1 MIYNDVYI
9 LAVLSLLVAAAEWM
23 VRKTWLKHVGTAL
36 LVILLTAIV
45 ANLGLLPATS
55 TDEAPVPV
63 YNFIFGTVAPLSILW
78 LLLKVNL
85 RDVLKAGLPIISL
98 FLMGSLG
105 TAAGVVVGMIVV
117 NGPESIGPLYYA
129 LGGMFV
135 GTYTGGSVN
144 FNALALQYDMMREGV
159 LFGGAVVVD
168 NIITAV
174 WMVATLA
181 IPRLLAPLWH
191 RRRRQN
197 VDDMPAE
204 RAEVSLGIEEDTE
217 AIHPMDLGL
226 VLAIG
231 LFGLWI
237 SDLLE
242 TAFANIGFTV
252 PSILILTALALI
264 LAQIPAITR
273 LRGARTLAMFA
284 VYLFLAVIGAFC
296 DVTAL
301 GQLGSLG
308 VTLLV
313 FATTIALVHGL
324 ITFAAAWLFRI
335 DLDIAAVASQAN
347 IGGGTSALALAR
359 SLGRDDLVLPAVLV
373 GSVGLAIG
381 TFLGFWVAEEVLPW
395 VF

>member
-9 LAVLSLLVAAAEWM
+9 LAVLSLLVAGSEWL

-45 ANLGLLPATS
+45 ANLGLLPTTS
-55 TDEAPVPV
+55 TDEAPVPI
-63 YNFIFGTVAPLSILW
+63 YTFIFGVVAPLSILW

-98 FLMGSLG
+98 FLIGSVG
-105 TAAGVVVGMIVV
+105 TAAGVVVGMLVV

-144 FNALALQYDMMREGV
+144 FNALALQYDVMREGV

-168 NIITAV
+168 NIITAT

-191 RRRRQN
+191 RRRH
-197 VDDMPAE
+197 DAETLPAE

-217 AIHPMDLGL
+217 SIHPMDLGL

-231 LFGLWI
+231 LFGLWL

-242 TAFANIGFTV
+242 AASGQMGFAI

-264 LAQIPAITR
+264 LAQIPAIAR

-308 VTLLV
+308 LTLLI
-313 FATTIALVHGL
+313 FASTIALVHGL
-324 ITFAAAWLFRI
+324 LIFAAAWLFRI

-381 TFLGFWVAEEVLPW
+381 TFLGFWVAEQVLPW